1 MPIFGII
8 IGMRLAELH
17 AVLAVARLG
26 SFSAAARALGMSTTA
41 VSRTIAAVEA
51 QLRVRL
57 FTRTTRAIAITAA
70 GAALIGELAPSLAA
84 VEAALA
90 RAHSP
95 RDELAGTLR
104 INSSLQGG
112 RQIIPL
118 VAAFT
123 RQHPAVRFELV
134 TERKM
139 IDIVRAGFDAGIRS
153 RDAVP
158 KDMVR
163 VPIGGAIAMLIVGS
177 AGYVRAHGAPSS
189 PAALADHRCIRYRSA
204 PADYRWELVHGRR
217 EITVA
222 VDGPLAVDD
231 YQLAYEAVKADL
243 GLAMLPRWVVAADL
257 AAGRLVQ
264 ILADATPDSAPLYL
278 YYPAGRNPPPLVR
291 AFALHVRKAGATLA
305 V

>member
-1 MPIFGII
+1 
-8 IGMRLAELH
+8 MRLAELE
-17 AVLAVARLG
+17 AVLAVARLK
-26 SFSAAARALGMSTTA
+26 SFTAAARALGMSTTA

-57 FTRTTRAIAITAA
+57 FTRTTRSLAITAA
-70 GAALIGELAPSLAA
+70 GAALVGELGPSLAA

-90 RAHSP
+90 RAHSQ

-112 RQIIPL
+112 RQIMPL
-118 VAAFT
+118 IATFA

-134 TERKM
+134 TERQM

-163 VPIGGAIAMLIVGS
+163 VPLGGAIAMLIVGS
-177 AGYVRAHGAPSS
+177 ADYVRAHGMPTSVAELSRHRCVRYR
-189 PAALADHRCIRYRSA
+189 AATADH
-204 PADYRWELVHGRR
+204 RWELVRGRR

-222 VDGPLAVDD
+222 VEGPLAVDD

-257 AAGRLVQ
+257 ATGRLVQ
-264 ILADATPDSAPLYL
+264 ILPDATPESAPLAL
-278 YYPAGRNPPPLVR
+278 YYPAGRNPPPLLR
-291 AFALHVRKAGATLA
+291 AFAQHVRRAAA
-305 V
+305 